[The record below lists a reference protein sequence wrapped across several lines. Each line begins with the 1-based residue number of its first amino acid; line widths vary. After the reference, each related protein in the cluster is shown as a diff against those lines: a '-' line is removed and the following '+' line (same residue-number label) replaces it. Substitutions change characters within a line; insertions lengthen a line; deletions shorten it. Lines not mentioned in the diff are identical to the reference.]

1 MLRTV
6 FMEYV
11 MTTAIKMPDI
21 GTTVEQITVL
31 KWLKKEGEAVK
42 RGDPLCE
49 IQTDKA
55 ATELESAAQGILLK
69 QVVAENTDVAVGDV
83 IAYIGQAGEQI
94 P

>member
-1 MLRTV
+1 MA
-6 FMEYV
+6 
-11 MTTAIKMPDI
+11 TAIKMPDI

-42 RGDPLCE
+42 RGEPLCE

-55 ATELESAAQGILLK
+55 VTELESFSQGILLK

-83 IAYIGQAGEQI
+83 IAYIGQPGEKI

>member
-1 MLRTV
+1 MA
-6 FMEYV
+6 
-11 MTTAIKMPDI
+11 TAIKMPDI

-42 RGDPLCE
+42 RGEPLCE

-55 ATELESAAQGILLK
+55 VTELESFSQGILLK
-69 QVVAENTDVAVGDV
+69 QVVAENTDVAIGDV
-83 IAYIGQAGEQI
+83 IAYVGQAGEKI